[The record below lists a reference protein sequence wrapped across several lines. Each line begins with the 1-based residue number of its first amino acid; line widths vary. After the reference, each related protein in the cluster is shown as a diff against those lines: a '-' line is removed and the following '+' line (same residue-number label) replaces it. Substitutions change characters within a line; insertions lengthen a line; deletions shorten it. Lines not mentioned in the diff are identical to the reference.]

1 MFSKTTKNKT
11 GNRGTLIYRIF
22 WSSIIGRLTFLYAL
36 SAFGMLVLSTVFLY
50 RVLGNNLESDNN
62 IVLADEIRVLRL
74 ILHER
79 PNSQEALEEEVKF
92 EGAASPYFIRIL
104 DEGGQILMETP
115 HMADIIAASLF
126 PDPIGVRQEPRRGVK
141 WRSHN
146 GRLYI
151 LMSAWAEVGH
161 PSRKQRL
168 LQVAMD
174 VSQDDALIANYR
186 RKLLIVL
193 LLGVLFSA
201 TAGVMVARQ
210 GMRPLEEIT
219 KVAQRI
225 TATQL
230 HERISPA
237 RWPKELT
244 ALAIAFDEMLNRL
257 ENSFNQLSQFSADLA
272 HELRTPINN
281 LMGEAEVALSRT
293 RTLDEYRHILES
305 SLEECGRLSRMIDS
319 LLFLA
324 RAESRDTQIKRS
336 PLNAFKEIKAVQE
349 FHESVAEEQGVE
361 VTCQGNALL
370 NADPILFRRV
380 VSNLLSNALQ
390 YTTRGGKVIISIKQ
404 TDNECVEVSVS
415 DTGSGI
421 APEHLPRI
429 FDRFYRAD
437 PARSQYPQG
446 AGLGLAIVKSIM
458 DLHGGTVAIESNL
471 NKGTTVTLRFP
482 YTSDE
487 QAGGGSLEPK

>member
-1 MFSKTTKNKT
+1 
-11 GNRGTLIYRIF
+11 
-22 WSSIIGRLTFLYAL
+22 
-36 SAFGMLVLSTVFLY
+36 
-50 RVLGNNLESDNN
+50 
-62 IVLADEIRVLRL
+62 
-74 ILHER
+74 
-79 PNSQEALEEEVKF
+79 
-92 EGAASPYFIRIL
+92 
-104 DEGGQILMETP
+104 
-115 HMADIIAASLF
+115 
-126 PDPIGVRQEPRRGVK
+126 
-141 WRSHN
+141 
-146 GRLYI
+146 
-151 LMSAWAEVGH
+151 
-161 PSRKQRL
+161 
-168 LQVAMD
+168 
-174 VSQDDALIANYR
+174 
-186 RKLLIVL
+186 
-193 LLGVLFSA
+193 
-201 TAGVMVARQ
+201 
-210 GMRPLEEIT
+210 
-219 KVAQRI
+219 
-225 TATQL
+225 
-230 HERISPA
+230 
-237 RWPKELT
+237 
-244 ALAIAFDEMLNRL
+244 
-257 ENSFNQLSQFSADLA
+257 
-272 HELRTPINN
+272 
-281 LMGEAEVALSRT
+281 
-293 RTLDEYRHILES
+293 
-305 SLEECGRLSRMIDS
+305 MIDS